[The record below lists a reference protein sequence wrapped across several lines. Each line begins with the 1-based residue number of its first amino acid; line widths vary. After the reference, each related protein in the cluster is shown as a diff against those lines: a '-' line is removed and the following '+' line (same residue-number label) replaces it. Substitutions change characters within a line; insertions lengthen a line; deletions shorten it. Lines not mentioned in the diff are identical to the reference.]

1 MNTFNMKTP
10 LATLV
15 TLCAA
20 FSAVQAQA
28 DAGYGSSS
36 AEGLSNYISVGV
48 TAASERQGH
57 PSPGRR
63 TGNRLFRH
71 AQRNENQLCRTAG
84 PQPCST
90 KR

>member
-57 PSPGRR
+57 PSPG
-63 TGNRLFRH
+63 GEPNRLFRH

>member
-63 TGNRLFRH
+63 TGNWLFRH
-71 AQRNENQLCRTAG
+71 AQRNQSQLCRTAG
-84 PQPCST
+84 TQPCNT